1 MPRFGSPLLLAFAFA
16 CHIVG
21 AQAQEAVSVQLSI
34 KGHRFQPAEVRV
46 PAGKPIALQ
55 VKNLDPTPE
64 EFESK
69 ALRVEKVIAG
79 YGEASIRLRPLE
91 RGRYKFFGEFNE
103 ATAQGVL
110 VAE

>member
-1 MPRFGSPLLLAFAFA
+1 MLRTTQLLLAALA
-16 CHIVG
+16 LALPAAG
-21 AQAQEAVSVQLSI
+21 ARAQEAVPVQIVI

-46 PAGKPIALQ
+46 PAGRPIALQ
-55 VKNLDPTPE
+55 VRNLDPTPE

-69 ALRVEKVIAG
+69 TLRVEKVIAG
-79 YGEASIRLRPLE
+79 NSEATIRLRPLDA
-91 RGRYKFFGEFNE
+91 GRYRFFGEFNE

>member
-1 MPRFGSPLLLAFAFA
+1 MTRTSSFLFAGLVLAVTAT
-16 CHIVG
+16 G
-21 AQAQEAVSVQLSI
+21 ANAQESVSVQLAI

-46 PAGKPIALQ
+46 PAGKPITLL

-69 ALRVEKVIAG
+69 TLRVEKVITG
-79 YGEASIRLRPLE
+79 NGEATIRLSPLE
-91 RGRYKFFGEFNE
+91 PGRYKFFGEFNE